1 MIKMKTLGH
10 RGVATGICILLTG
23 CAGLSE
29 RTTPDPSGEA
39 AAQEARATQAPVQ
52 PRFQHPAAEAEV
64 ELLKSDAARAI
75 SAQPATEVEIEDDL
89 WARVRR
95 GMNMPDARDEPRV
108 LRYIEWHQE
117 HDHYLE
123 QVTARATPYLHYIL
137 EEIEARGLPTEL
149 LLLPI
154 VESAYIPRA
163 QSPSQAAGI
172 WQFIPSTGRHF
183 GLHSNWW
190 YDGRR
195 DVHASTQAALD
206 YLTQL
211 HERFDN
217 DWLLA
222 LAAYNAGQG
231 TVSRAIARNE
241 RQGKPAD
248 YWHLDLPRETQH
260 YVPRLLALQ
269 AIVRDPQGYQVGL
282 APVPDEPRIQV
293 VDTQGQIELAVA
305 ADLAGVDMETLQTL
319 NPGFNRWATAPGGP
333 HHLLLPADR
342 VADFHDGL
350 SRLDDSARVTWQR
363 HRIRP
368 GENLGR
374 IAARYNVT
382 VGTLKEVN
390 SLQGTLIRAG
400 DHLLIPSPATPDAHP
415 QATASATR
423 GNEPTRQVEYTV
435 QPGDTLWHVARHHGV
450 TVRDLARW
458 NELSTAD
465 ILRPGQTL
473 IIRTGGDTVSA

>member
-1 MIKMKTLGH
+1 MIKKKTLGH
-10 RGVATGICILLTG
+10 WGAATGICILFAG
-23 CAGLSE
+23 CASL
-29 RTTPDPSGEA
+29 PDREPLEGAEEA
-39 AAQEARATQAPVQ
+39 VQ
-52 PRFQHPAAEAEV
+52 PMLPSPPSEAEAEHLRSEV
-64 ELLKSDAARAI
+64 ARAI
-75 SAQPATEVEIEDDL
+75 SEHSVAELGVDDDL

-95 GMNMPDARDEPRV
+95 GMGMPDARDEDRV

-117 HDHYLE
+117 YSQYLE
-123 QVTARATPYLHYIL
+123 QVTARAAPFLHYIL

-154 VESAYIPRA
+154 VESAYLPMA

-183 GLHSNWW
+183 GLESNWW

-195 DVHASTQAALD
+195 DIHASTQAALD

-211 HERFDN
+211 NERFEG
-217 DWLLA
+217 DWPLA

-231 TVSRAIARNE
+231 TVSRAIQRNE
-241 RQGKPAD
+241 RRGKPTD

-269 AIVRDPQGYQVGL
+269 AIVRDPQRYQVGL
-282 APVPDEPRIQV
+282 TPVPDEPRIQV
-293 VDTQGQIELAVA
+293 VDTKGQIELAVA
-305 ADLAGVDMETLQTL
+305 ARLAGVDKETLRTL
-319 NPGFNRWATAPGGP
+319 NPGFNRWATAPNGP

-342 VADFHDGL
+342 VSDFHDGL
-350 SRLDDSARVTWQR
+350 SQLDDGERVTWQR
-363 HRIRP
+363 HRIRS

-374 IAARYNVT
+374 IAARYDVT

-390 SLQGTLIRAG
+390 NLKGTIIRAG
-400 DHLLIPSPATPDAHP
+400 DHLLIPSPGVSRQVAAGPT
-415 QATASATR
+415 Q

-435 QPGDTLWHVARHHGV
+435 KPGDTLWHVARHHGV

-458 NELSTAD
+458 NELSTSD

-473 IIRTGGDTVSA
+473 IIRTSGEAVSA